1 MNREYLRIFGAFSDE
16 RRLRVLELL
25 SQGEPCAWVLPEELE
40 KETV

>member
-25 SQGEPCAWVLPEELE
+25 SQGERYAWVLPEELE